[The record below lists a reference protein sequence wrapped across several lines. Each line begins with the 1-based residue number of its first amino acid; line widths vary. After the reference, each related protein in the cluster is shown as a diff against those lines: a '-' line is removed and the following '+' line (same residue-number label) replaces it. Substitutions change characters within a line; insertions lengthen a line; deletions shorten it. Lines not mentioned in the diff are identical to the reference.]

1 MWGWQKFLRAFLSG
15 QEELKQGP
23 QPQRGVRMPEIYAG
37 HGRMGEGLGRG
48 QRGQGM
54 PPGGSS
60 PTAKTRWSQEP
71 DWLCGSQLP
80 QGAKKGALLAEKAR
94 VPTDCL
100 VWGSWHTRSSGHAEP
115 HKLPA
120 WPLSQQSN
128 PWYSQSTVFPKELS
142 QDNLGSPHS
151 CPPPVTA

>member
-1 MWGWQKFLRAFLSG
+1 
-15 QEELKQGP
+15 
-23 QPQRGVRMPEIYAG
+23 MPEIYAG

-100 VWGSWHTRSSGHAEP
+100 VWAAGIQGALDMQSHTSSLLGPCLNNLTLGIPRARYSPRSY
-115 HKLPA
+115 LR
-120 WPLSQQSN
+120 
-128 PWYSQSTVFPKELS
+128 TI
-142 QDNLGSPHS
+142 
-151 CPPPVTA
+151 

>member
-1 MWGWQKFLRAFLSG
+1 MLATGGWERAW
-15 QEELKQGP
+15 E
-23 QPQRGVRMPEIYAG
+23 GVRED
-37 HGRMGEGLGRG
+37 RG
-48 QRGQGM
+48 CLLVEAV
-54 PPGGSS
+54 

-151 CPPPVTA
+151 CPPPLTA